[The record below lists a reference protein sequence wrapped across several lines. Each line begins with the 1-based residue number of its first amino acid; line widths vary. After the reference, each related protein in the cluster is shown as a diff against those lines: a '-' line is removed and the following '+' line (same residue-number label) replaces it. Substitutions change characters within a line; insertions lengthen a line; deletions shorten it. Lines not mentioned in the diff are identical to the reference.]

1 MSNIERY
8 NSNRSAL
15 QHSPHRSPASQSDQ
29 HHSSAATTENFGY
42 RGSFTTITNWNE
54 VFPEHVMA
62 TLQSRGISEKT
73 VLDGFM
79 RQDSEI
85 CVLTKSQVGQNSQ
98 WCTTDH
104 IQQPN
109 QKTRR
114 ETSWSSAP
122 GACTLTGLMPDEQ
135 SESRQAHSARRAAAR
150 VVKWVVA
157 VVALTGLITIMCL
170 A

>member
-85 CVLTKSQVGQNSQ
+85 CVLTKSHKWAKTPNGAQLIKYNSR
-98 WCTTDH
+98 
-104 IQQPN
+104 
-109 QKTRR
+109 TRKLGVKHLGV
-114 ETSWSSAP
+114 AP
-122 GACTLTGLMPDEQ
+122 QEP
-135 SESRQAHSARRAAAR
+135 AR
-150 VVKWVVA
+150 
-157 VVALTGLITIMCL
+157 
-170 A
+170 